1 MRDFMTEIK
10 TINAAEALAQQV
22 KEMIFTKRDYD
33 ELQKYH
39 NLPSLAFVRKHGI
52 IKVVKS
58 EDFAIVREG
67 KTINAKRYFYAI
79 DANRYDEIMAFMHTR
94 TGLKKFIKRC
104 GMRMSENTA
113 KMKMLADR
121 NAEMETFLELVGQ
134 W

>member
-1 MRDFMTEIK
+1 MRDFTTKIK
-10 TINAAEALAQQV
+10 TINAAETLAQQV
-22 KEMIFTKRDYD
+22 KEMIFTKKDYD
-33 ELQKYH
+33 ELRKRYS
-39 NLPSLAFVRKHGI
+39 LPSLTFVRKYGI
-52 IKVVKS
+52 IKIVRS

-79 DANRYDEIMAFMHTR
+79 DANRYDEIMAFTHTR
-94 TGLKKFIKRC
+94 TGLKKYVKRC